1 VIIDAHPSGARPRR
15 IINGMRIAAVVFLSA
30 SLFLLLFAVFALYRP
45 GGVLVM
51 AFTACAL
58 LAIGLFVKPS
68 R

>member
-1 VIIDAHPSGARPRR
+1 
-15 IINGMRIAAVVFLSA
+15 MRIAAVVFLSA
-30 SLFLLLFAVFALYRP
+30 SLFLFLFAVFALYRP

-51 AFTACAL
+51 ALTACAL